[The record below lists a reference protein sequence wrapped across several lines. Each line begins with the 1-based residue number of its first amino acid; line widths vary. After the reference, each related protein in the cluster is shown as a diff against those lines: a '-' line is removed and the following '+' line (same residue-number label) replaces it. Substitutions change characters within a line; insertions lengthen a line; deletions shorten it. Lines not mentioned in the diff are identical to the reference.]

1 MRAYDPAAG
10 NEAKRIFGK
19 RKGVEIVGSAMAA
32 LEGADALAVVT
43 EWQEFRSPDFAAVK
57 AKLKTPAIFDGR
69 NLYDPAVL
77 KAAGLRILSDREN
90 GIDTS
95 KARVL
100 VVGDVML
107 DRYWFGEVSRISP
120 EAPVPVVL
128 IKDEDERLGGAANVA
143 WNCKELGAR
152 IRLLSVVG
160 RDEPGQA
167 LERLLRKKGIEASLH
182 RDRGLST
189 TQKLRVIG
197 RRQQLLRID
206 FEKPPSGE
214 VLASK
219 LEEFKR
225 ALPDCGVVILSDY
238 GKGGL
243 AHIAVMI
250 KSARRAGKR
259 VLVDPK
265 GDDYLRY
272 KGCSIITPN
281 VAELREVVGRWKD
294 EKDLKSRAQALRAKL
309 GLEALL
315 LTRGEDG
322 MTLFSRSRILNV
334 KAEAREVFDVTGAGD
349 TVIATLAVMLAA
361 GAGLESAVRIANR
374 AAGIVVG
381 KLGTATASARGAVP
395 RNELHHR
402 HRRRRLH
409 RLEAGR
415 RPEPARHHAR

>member
-1 MRAYDPAAG
+1 
-10 NEAKRIFGK
+10 
-19 RKGVEIVGSAMAA
+19 
-32 LEGADALAVVT
+32 
-43 EWQEFRSPDFAAVK
+43 
-57 AKLKTPAIFDGR
+57 
-69 NLYDPAVL
+69 
-77 KAAGLRILSDREN
+77 
-90 GIDTS
+90 
-95 KARVL
+95 L

-152 IRLLSVVG
+152 TRLLSVVG
-160 RDEPGQA
+160 RDEAGQA

-206 FEKPPSGE
+206 FEKPPSRE
-214 VLASK
+214 VLATK

-243 AHIAVMI
+243 AHIAEMI
-250 KSARRAGKR
+250 RGARRAGKR

-361 GAGLESAVRIANR
+361 GAGLESAMRIANR

-381 KLGTATASARGAVP
+381 KLGTATASAA
-395 RNELHHR
+395 ELF
-402 HRRRRLH
+402 
-409 RLEAGR
+409 
-415 RPEPARHHAR
+415 PK